1 MQICCFSVGEV
12 SRTVGGKEWCKNG
25 SRCVSVLRARFAVGD
40 QSYFLAEVFI
50 EAANDLKTNRIKLP
64 CESTYVFDVNKYP
77 PKPLPKMKTGS
88 LERRPR
94 TGSRTHRRRPRRGV
108 ASAVNAVTIN
118 LHVSSMKFGLIGK
131 MTLTWYSEISS
142 HMLSS
147 RMGTAL
153 ARLDNRIGYQML
165 CPQR

>member
-1 MQICCFSVGEV
+1 MRVA
-12 SRTVGGKEWCKNG
+12 VGG
-25 SRCVSVLRARFAVGD
+25 
-40 QSYFLAEVFI
+40 QPYFLAEVFI

-118 LHVSSMKFGLIGK
+118 LHVSTMKFGLIGTTPK
-131 MTLTWYSEISS
+131 TWYSEISS
-142 HMLSS
+142 HMLSIRTETVLAGINNVCDFTSKPAKNQGKWRKTRETPRYNFLKKS
-147 RMGTAL
+147 R
-153 ARLDNRIGYQML
+153 
-165 CPQR
+165 